1 MKRSVFL
8 ETSTPNVG
16 FCMFCFIFACFFAEF
31 LVIFVRPAL
40 ASSKHDQSRQQH
52 DTFEEDRRQPLP
64 QGSAATFVYDMTC
77 YKHEEFKV
85 SKSQEYRSAMSD
97 EPAQLPDLQALLRD
111 TEQENQAERRVAELR
126 GNALF
131 SDAEASRERALTK
144 RILLQAI
151 LQAPTP
157 FEKMRRVSQ
166 PVAPVSHEE
175 SLNCGAGGVFHES
188 QEKRPLTTQDILEHE
203 DSFDCGGDAGDIVMG
218 VQEDSFVP
226 RRIRKKQP
234 RPDGTRLPF
243 FHHFFARTVL
253 TAEEQQIIDDI
264 NAFGLCRLL
273 HQWAS
278 GLLEYA
284 QSAVQEELRYLAS
297 TSADKR
303 DPFQDEFPQ
312 SSSTDVGCDWLLDR
326 PTWHV
331 EVLNSSTVSENEVAE
346 KEDNVAGRQGFV
358 SAEMC
363 RDFLSAEDRRPKI
376 SDMPQNIV
384 DLRHQVLSILQRIFK
399 LHGRGVILDQIHV
412 VRFSSSDHSRL
423 KLGITTACDFSTS
436 SLESSILET

>member
-8 ETSTPNVG
+8 ETYPG
-16 FCMFCFIFACFFAEF
+16 A
-31 LVIFVRPAL
+31 R
-40 ASSKHDQSRQQH
+40 
-52 DTFEEDRRQPLP
+52 
-64 QGSAATFVYDMTC
+64 
-77 YKHEEFKV
+77 
-85 SKSQEYRSAMSD
+85 

-144 RILLQAI
+144 RMLLQAI

-218 VQEDSFVP
+218 VQGDSFVP

-284 QSAVQEELRYLAS
+284 QSAVQEELRTRYSESLYPTS
-297 TSADKR
+297 T
-303 DPFQDEFPQ
+303 
-312 SSSTDVGCDWLLDR
+312 TYR
-326 PTWHV
+326 P
-331 EVLNSSTVSENEVAE
+331 
-346 KEDNVAGRQGFV
+346 
-358 SAEMC
+358 
-363 RDFLSAEDRRPKI
+363 
-376 SDMPQNIV
+376 
-384 DLRHQVLSILQRIFK
+384 
-399 LHGRGVILDQIHV
+399 
-412 VRFSSSDHSRL
+412 
-423 KLGITTACDFSTS
+423 
-436 SLESSILET
+436 